1 MDSPL
6 CETELRG
13 EDVWLALAK
22 YFALDPKLNL
32 LDSVSAV
39 RIGVGQGYICSVMQI
54 KLNWKPIS
62 IQYCQHLPQ
71 SVIAKVPLSNQIKE
85 TFELLGFNDSILEEM
100 EYHSTMQFMHN
111 AECSFYLLS
120 LKEKLN
126 FPAAKCYAAWNTDE
140 TRVNVILL
148 EDLKDVAATKG
159 LFPGLGVEELKE
171 VVEKIALLQAW
182 SLNTDVEWQ
191 KVVING
197 EVLYERFFKFVEH
210 SINSLNDYLAKYSD
224 KLASF
229 DLNKANSVLKKQQKD
244 IIEFFTEHRKLIPDV
259 IVHGD
264 LWSNN
269 MMFKLDGEGGKI
281 SNKLAAIIDWQ
292 IVHGGSFVED
302 VAHLFLFSVNTEVRR
317 AHQEAVFRHYYDTL
331 MKHLHKPLTD
341 ATFEACYDMFR
352 KTLAFKQLSFA
363 GMTDRF
369 VDVISKGDEKLAQEM
384 VDRIF
389 ESCVDGLIFL
399 GCEKN

>member
-13 EDVWLALAK
+13 KDVWLALAK
-22 YFALDPKLNL
+22 CFALDPKLNL
-32 LDSVSAV
+32 LDDVSAV
-39 RIGVGQGYICSVMQI
+39 RIAVGQGYICSIMQI

-62 IQYCQHLPQ
+62 IQYNKHLPQ
-71 SVIAKVPLSNQIKE
+71 SVIAKVPLTSQMME
-85 TFELLGFNDSILEEM
+85 TFEVLGFKDCMPEDM
-100 EYHSTMQFMHN
+100 DCHSTMQFMHN

-120 LKEKLN
+120 LNEKLN
-126 FPAAKCYAAWNTDE
+126 FPTAKCYAAWNKDKAE
-140 TRVNVILL
+140 ANVILL

-171 VVEKIALLQAW
+171 IVEKLALLQAW

-191 KVVING
+191 KMFMSV
-197 EVLYERFFKFVEH
+197 EALFERFCKFLDY
-210 SINSLNDYLAKYSD
+210 SISSLNDYLTKYSD

-229 DLNKANSVLKKQQKD
+229 DLNKVKTLLNKQED
-244 IIEFFTEHRKLIPDV
+244 LIELYTEHRKFIPDV

-269 MMFKLDGEGGKI
+269 MMFKVDGDSGQI

-292 IVHGGSFVED
+292 MVHCGPFVED

-317 AHQEAVFRHYYDTL
+317 ANQEAIFRHYYDTL
-331 MKHLHKPLTD
+331 MKHLKKPLTN
-341 ATFEACYDMFR
+341 ATFEICYDLFR
-352 KTLAFKQLSFA
+352 RNLAFKQLSFA
-363 GMTDRF
+363 SMADRF
-369 VDVISKGDEKLAQEM
+369 VNIISKGDEKLAQEM
-384 VDRIF
+384 VQRIF
-389 ESCVDGLIFL
+389 ESCVDGLTFL
-399 GCEKN
+399 GCAKN

>member
-1 MDSPL
+1 MDSAL

-32 LDSVSAV
+32 LDNVSAV
-39 RIGVGQGYICSVMQI
+39 RIAVGQGYICSIMQI

-62 IQYCQHLPQ
+62 IKYNKHLPQ
-71 SVIAKVPLSNQIKE
+71 SVIAKVPFTSQMME
-85 TFELLGFNDSILEEM
+85 TFELLGFKDCMPEDM
-100 EYHSTMQFMHN
+100 DCDSTMQFMHN

-120 LKEKLN
+120 LNEKLN
-126 FPAAKCYAAWNTDE
+126 FPTAKCYAAWNIDKAG
-140 TRVNVILL
+140 VNVILL

-159 LFPGLGVEELKE
+159 VFPGLGVEELKE
-171 VVEKIALLQAW
+171 VVEKVALLQAW

-191 KVVING
+191 KMFMTV
-197 EVLYERFFKFVEH
+197 EMLFERFFKFIDH
-210 SINSLNDYLAKYSD
+210 SISSLNDYLTKYSD
-224 KLASF
+224 KLTSF
-229 DLNKANSVLKKQQKD
+229 DLNKAKTLLNKQED
-244 IIEFFTEHRKLIPDV
+244 LIELFTEHRKFIPDV

-269 MMFKLDGEGGKI
+269 MMFKLDGDSDQI

-292 IVHGGSFVED
+292 MVHGGSFVED
-302 VAHLFLFSVNTEVRR
+302 LAHLFIFSVNTEVRR
-317 AHQEAVFRHYYDTL
+317 FHQETIFRHYYDTL
-331 MKHLHKPLTD
+331 MKHLEKPLTNV
-341 ATFEACYDMFR
+341 TFEICYDLFR
-352 KTLAFKQLSFA
+352 RNLAFKQLSFA

-369 VDVISKGDEKLAQEM
+369 VPIISKGDEKLAQEM

-389 ESCVDGLIFL
+389 ESCVDGLTFL
-399 GCEKN
+399 GCVKN

>member
-39 RIGVGQGYICSVMQI
+39 RIGVGQGYMCSVMQI

-71 SVIAKVPLSNQIKE
+71 SVIAKVPLSSQMKE
-85 TFELLGFNDSILEEM
+85 TFESLGFNDSILEEM
-100 EYHSTMQFMHN
+100 DYHSTMQFMHN

-191 KVVING
+191 KVVMNG
-197 EVLYERFFKFVEH
+197 EVLHERFFKFIDH
-210 SINSLNDYLAKYSD
+210 SINSLDDYLAKYSD

-229 DLNKANSVLKKQQKD
+229 DLNKANSVLKKEQKD

-269 MMFKLDGEGGKI
+269 MMFKLDGEG
-281 SNKLAAIIDWQ
+281 
-292 IVHGGSFVED
+292 D
-302 VAHLFLFSVNTEVRR
+302 VAHLFVFSVNTEVRR

-384 VDRIF
+384 VNRIF